1 MGQHGGVKIA
11 IDGLRNLYDFS
22 NLSSYAGSGNTAYDL
37 ISNLHHSL
45 VSVTAAGSGSSI
57 ALSFAGAG
65 FSTYST
71 SNMGISGG
79 YSRTVSCWVKFNSAS
94 GNQAILGQ
102 GSSGTATA
110 ADLVRHDGI
119 FKLFSGASYNSS
131 GVGISTAGQ
140 WFFLTCGYA
149 PFSITLYIDG
159 VRIPSGIG
167 FPLTSDSPL
176 RFGVSVAPVTH
187 PNLDGQLAMV
197 QFYTRALTE
206 AEVQK
211 VYNATKKRF
220 GL

>member
-37 ISNLHHSL
+37 ISNLHHNL
-45 VSVTAAGSGSSI
+45 ASVTAAGSGSSI

-65 FSTYST
+65 FSTYSLN
-71 SNMGISGG
+71 NMGISGG
-79 YSRTVSCWVKFNSAS
+79 YSRTVSCWVKFNSAT

-102 GSSGTATA
+102 GSSGSAAA
-110 ADLVRHDGI
+110 ADLVRHNGI
-119 FKLFSGASYNSS
+119 FKLFSGASWNSS
-131 GVGISTAGQ
+131 GVSISTAGQ
-140 WFFLTCGYA
+140 WFFLTCAYA
-149 PFSITLYIDG
+149 PFSVTLYINAVVAPAG
-159 VRIPSGIG
+159 LG

-176 RFGVSVAPVTH
+176 RFGVSVAPVSH

-197 QFYTRALTE
+197 QFYNRALT
-206 AEVQK
+206 AVEVQK
-211 VYNATKKRF
+211 AYDATKKRF

>member
-37 ISNLHHSL
+37 ISKLHHSL
-45 VSVTAAGSGSSI
+45 VSVTSAGSGSSI
-57 ALSFAGAG
+57 AISFAGAG
-65 FSTYST
+65 FSTYSL
-71 SNMGISGG
+71 SNMGLSGG

-131 GVGISTAGQ
+131 GIGISTAGQ
-140 WFFLTCGYA
+140 WFFLTSAYA
-149 PFSITLYIDG
+149 PFSVELYVNAG
-159 VRIPSGIG
+159 VPTTTGG

-187 PNLDGQLAMV
+187 PNLDGQMAMV
-197 QFYTRALTE
+197 QFYNRRLTPRE
-206 AEVQK
+206 IQNI
-211 VYNATKKRF
+211 YDATKKRF

>member
-65 FSTYST
+65 FSTYSIN
-71 SNMGISGG
+71 NMGISGG

-102 GSSGTATA
+102 GSSGTASA

-119 FKLFSGASYNSS
+119 YKLFSGASYNSS

-140 WFFLTCGYA
+140 WFFLTCVYA
-149 PFSITLYIDG
+149 PFSVTLYINAVVAPAG
-159 VRIPSGIG
+159 LG
-167 FPLTSDSPL
+167 FPLTSDSSL

-197 QFYTRALTE
+197 QFYNRALT
-206 AEVQK
+206 AVEVQK
-211 VYNATKKRF
+211 AYDATKKRF
-220 GL
+220 GI

>member
-45 VSVTAAGSGSSI
+45 VSVTSAGSGSSI
-57 ALSFAGAG
+57 AISFAGAG
-65 FSTYST
+65 FSTYSL
-71 SNMGISGG
+71 SNMGLSGS
-79 YSRTVSCWVKFNSAS
+79 YARTVTCWVKFNSAS

-102 GSSGTATA
+102 GISGTASA
-110 ADLVRHDGI
+110 ADLVRHDGV

-140 WFFLTCGYA
+140 WYFLTCSYQTISVELSVNTVSQSS
-149 PFSITLYIDG
+149 F
-159 VRIPSGIG
+159 GI
-167 FPLTSDSPL
+167 PLTTDSPL

-187 PNLDGQLAMV
+187 PNLDGQMAMV
-197 QFYTRALTE
+197 QFYNRRLTPRE
-206 AEVQK
+206 IQNI
-211 VYNATKKRF
+211 YHATKKRF

>member
-1 MGQHGGVKIA
+1 MGLEHSPLIVT
-11 IDGLRNLYDFS
+11 DGLVVYLDAGNTR
-22 NLSSYAGSGNTAYDL
+22 SYPGSGNTAYDL
-37 ISNLHHSL
+37 ISNLHHTL
-45 VSVTAAGSGSSI
+45 VSVTSAGSGSSI

-65 FSTYST
+65 FSTYSIN
-71 SNMGISGG
+71 NMGISGG

-119 FKLFSGASYNSS
+119 YKLFSGASWNSS

-140 WFFLTCGYA
+140 WFFLTCAYA

-159 VRIPSGIG
+159 VRIQSGTG

-197 QFYTRALTE
+197 QFYNRASTA

-211 VYNATKKRF
+211 AYDATKKRF